1 MENLAA
7 NERSIT
13 WLQVFNNSK
22 VNGAPY
28 RGDYLPA
35 HSWDWPTDTY
45 LQRRL
50 LILRGHTSSDA
61 KTATSAGTEK
71 CLNNDI
77 FNPARVLD
85 PVLERGESLVGY
97 PKKPRKR
104 RRTSRAV
111 GAMKQRRQSS

>member
-1 MENLAA
+1 MGNLAA
-7 NERSIT
+7 NDHSRT

-50 LILRGHTSSDA
+50 LILRGHASRET
-61 KTATSAGTEK
+61 KTETPAGTEK
-71 CLNNDI
+71 CQDKDI
-77 FNPARVLD
+77 FCPARVLE
-85 PVLERGESLVGY
+85 PLLEIGDSLVG
-97 PKKPRKR
+97 KNPRNR
-104 RRTSRAV
+104 RRISRAV

>member
-7 NERSIT
+7 NNHSIT

-35 HSWDWPTDTY
+35 HSWEWPTDTY

-50 LILRGHTSSDA
+50 LILRAH
-61 KTATSAGTEK
+61 AGSETKMGTPAGKEK
-71 CLNNDI
+71 RQDQHICR
-77 FNPARVLD
+77 PAHVLD
-85 PVLERGESLVGY
+85 PVLERRDPLVDK
-97 PKKPRKR
+97 PKKSRNLR
-104 RRTSRAV
+104 RNLRAV
-111 GAMKQRRQSS
+111 GAMKQRRRSS